1 MKILPQSRTARTA
14 ILTVMP
20 LVLVYGV
27 YALSESAP
35 KPPDIAPVALAAEPL
50 YAQGSGQKPTLTLAL
65 SVEYPT
71 VGAQYGGAYDSATEF
86 VGYYDAASCY
96 TYDQG
101 AAADNQY
108 FIRSG
113 AASSRQCGG
122 SAFSGNF
129 LNWASSSSVDVLRL
143 GLTGGDRI
151 KDETALTVL
160 QRAVLQRDF
169 YGSIHFPAKTITS
182 TVGKQVM
189 PDSLIGTTTDDIK
202 INNCLNQI
210 FIYPKGTSPSKG
222 GGGNCMRQS

>member
-35 KPPDIAPVALAAEPL
+35 MPPDIAPVALAAEPL

-101 AAADNQY
+101 AAGDNQ
-108 FIRSG
+108 
-113 AASSRQCGG
+113 
-122 SAFSGNF
+122 
-129 LNWASSSSVDVLRL
+129 
-143 GLTGGDRI
+143 
-151 KDETALTVL
+151 
-160 QRAVLQRDF
+160 
-169 YGSIHFPAKTITS
+169 
-182 TVGKQVM
+182 
-189 PDSLIGTTTDDIK
+189 
-202 INNCLNQI
+202 
-210 FIYPKGTSPSKG
+210 
-222 GGGNCMRQS
+222 